1 MPFVYSQ
8 VRKLEG
14 ETKAGDGDC
23 VDLIKKYFIGLPT
36 VSAYDCWRSG
46 VNVMEARN
54 RITPGTAIATF
65 VDGRYP
71 RSNQIPKHAAIF
83 LRSAGAGGIWVMDQW
98 KESDAIHARI
108 IHIARPREVPDATG
122 VWPRAN
128 NVAEAFYV
136 IEMSGC
142 GVKK

>member
-8 VRKLEG
+8 VAKLEN
-14 ETKAGDGDC
+14 EPKAGDGDC
-23 VDLIKKYFIGLPT
+23 VDLIKKYFVGLQT
-36 VSAYDCWRSG
+36 VSAYDCWRAG
-46 VNVMEARN
+46 VKVMEARS
-54 RITPGTAIATF
+54 RIVPGTAIATF

-83 LRSAGAGGIWVMDQW
+83 IRSAGAGGIWVMDQW
-98 KESDAIHARI
+98 KKSDAIHARI
-108 IHIARPREVPDATG
+108 IHIAKPRVVPDAAG
-122 VWPRAN
+122 VWPEAS

-142 GVKK
+142 GGKK